1 VILLERWPVLL
12 GLWSWVVR
20 VVSWMRLEMSGQRL
34 ELENFLL
41 KRLDHCIV
49 ADFFLHQLFIKHLVD
64 GVQVLVQLI
73 SRSLDFGLHLRHDL
87 CAHDFS
93 ELGLDQLPN
102 LFFCQRAL
110 LVTVLV
116 SLSLGLSLLQT
127 HDVLLNSGQQ
137 SLAQMLL

>member
-1 VILLERWPVLL
+1 
-12 GLWSWVVR
+12 
-20 VVSWMRLEMSGQRL
+20 MRLEMSGQRL

-73 SRSLDFGLHLRHDL
+73 SRSLDFGLHLWHDF

-93 ELGLDQLPN
+93 ELGLD
-102 LFFCQRAL
+102 
-110 LVTVLV
+110 
-116 SLSLGLSLLQT
+116 
-127 HDVLLNSGQQ
+127 
-137 SLAQMLL
+137 